1 MACSMNPSK
10 PSDILPEPPEHLKR
24 HSDRLVARIVER
36 IRREGPI
43 SFSAYM
49 EMALYEPGLGYYS
62 AGLHKFG
69 REGDF
74 VTAPELGDIF
84 AACVARQISEI
95 ADHLG
100 DYEILEI
107 GAGSGRLASQLVSKL
122 HVGASFSSQQPP
134 GRDSSRAKARSYKI
148 LERSADLRAV
158 QKATLEALA
167 PKHADLVEWLDR
179 PPAEPWQGVIIAN
192 EVIDALPVERF
203 RITGGEVRQ
212 VCVGQNDGQLT
223 LLGGPAPPDLE
234 AAVRALGSLPDG
246 YCSEINVR
254 LAPWLQAVTES
265 LEHGVALLVDYGYP
279 RAEFYLPERSDGT
292 LISHYRHRAH
302 PDVLRWPGLQDITA
316 FVDFTALA
324 EAGRAAD
331 LELLGYTS
339 QALFLLSSGLDAV
352 VQARLTGDPEMDMA
366 VNNEV
371 RQLVMPGLMGEKFQ
385 VMALGRG
392 WAESVPL
399 RGFSFR
405 DLRDRL

>member
-1 MACSMNPSK
+1 MNLPK
-10 PSDILPEPPEHLKR
+10 PPDSLPEPPDDLKK
-24 HSDRLVARIVER
+24 HSDRLVSRIVER

-43 SFSAYM
+43 PFSAYM

-74 VTAPELGDIF
+74 VTAPELGDVF
-84 AACVARQISEI
+84 AACMARQIAEI
-95 ADHLG
+95 ADHL
-100 DYEILEI
+100 DEYEILEI
-107 GAGSGRLASQLVSKL
+107 GAGSGRLAAGLLTELEDKGL
-122 HVGASFSSQQPP
+122 P
-134 GRDSSRAKARSYKI
+134 GRYNI
-148 LERSADLRAV
+148 LDRSADLRAV
-158 QKATLEALA
+158 QAETIESRA
-167 PKHADLVEWLDR
+167 PAHTDVVEWLDR
-179 PPAEPWQGVIIAN
+179 PPANPWQGVIIAN
-192 EVIDALPVERF
+192 EVIDALPVNRF

-212 VCVGQNDGQLT
+212 VCVDQNDGQLC
-223 LLGGPAPPDLE
+223 LLDGPALPDLE
-234 AAVRALGSLPDG
+234 AAVRKLGSLPDG

-265 LEHGVALLVDYGYP
+265 LERGVALLIDYGYP

-292 LISHYRHRAH
+292 LIAHYRHRAH

-324 EAGRAAD
+324 EAGRAAN

-339 QALFLLSSGLDAV
+339 QALFLMSCSLDAV
-352 VQARLTGDPEMDMA
+352 VQERLSGDTEKDMA

-392 WAESVPL
+392 WPESSPL

-405 DLRDRL
+405 DLRARL